1 MEITKKEL
9 KTFQELKDLS
19 LPCPKDNLDDLIK
32 KKNIFDI
39 NPNTNYELLT
49 QLISS
54 SSYEDLVQNFYDYN
68 QTLTFSQRQNII
80 KKLENTE
87 AGKIIAKDIGLS
99 KESYMEKYFSILNE
113 LRNFYRNQNIEN
125 YRKIK
130 KLFETKCYVD
140 NNSIKIPLI
149 YGTNELKYSGLIN
162 NLYQC
167 LFFINKDSQ
176 IDTKEKEIDKSQR
189 EKDNYKNNQLN
200 SFDNPV
206 NIIKFKDNKAQK
218 KNIPLNNNYND
229 VLKIKQTDTENNESE
244 DESKIYKNFKDNIV
258 FIADYLDIICDDE
271 FQEVF
276 NVKNQYY
283 LDESNKF
290 VQEYQL
296 NPDIDSLYFHLL
308 FFDLLVSINIYQGDF
323 EFDDSLKKVYFEN
336 KIIKRSKLKVF
347 TNYCKIYLIED
358 NKEVKFVDPSDVKN
372 QDYIMEDLKDP
383 NNYFTFNPYDFI
395 FANLKKNSINKFQ
408 DIVDAFN
415 NPKNFSLNKIYKI
428 KILFNGQNLFISF
441 KENIMNMLK
450 SNVINQL
457 FNQFENYKD
466 YYNPYYGKNKDK
478 FINQVFDIILYMPI
492 PFKYIA
498 GFTYKNLGIIFLN
511 TIEPLRR
518 NSLPNT
524 YFIKQICNVS
534 FKKVVLMHEIVCHY
548 SASLV
553 HGNDISYKI
562 KTPTNT
568 FIDYCPMEDYMHIYS
583 YLDGGERGEC
593 LLFGNK
599 IQLIFIKGALY
610 ILNNENFDNNNLDN
624 FREKFIEINDP
635 KKCTDIE
642 FNIKEEIAK
651 NKIISFIKNKFEV
664 TDNLIKITKSNSVHS
679 FRMFNSENDNE
690 PIFEEGVLYVKTIT
704 HKDIT
709 FKPRKRKII
718 K

>member
-1 MEITKKEL
+1 MENIKKEL
-9 KTFQELKDLS
+9 KTFQQLKDLS

-49 QLISS
+49 QLINS

-87 AGKIIAKDIGLS
+87 AGKIIAKEIGLS

-113 LRNFYRNQNIEN
+113 LRNFYRNQNIKN

-130 KLFETKCYVD
+130 KLFETKYYVD

-167 LFFINKDSQ
+167 LFFINTDNQ
-176 IDTKEKEIDKSQR
+176 IDTKEKEIDKSQSG
-189 EKDNYKNNQLN
+189 KDNSNIQHN
-200 SFDNPV
+200 SSDNSV
-206 NIIKFKDNKAQK
+206 NIIKNKDNKAQN
-218 KNIPLNNNYND
+218 KNIPLNKQKDIQNNEFD
-229 VLKIKQTDTENNESE
+229 DELKI
-244 DESKIYKNFKDNIV
+244 YRNFKDNV
-258 FIADYLDIICDDE
+258 AFIADYLDIICDDE

-283 LDESNKF
+283 LDESKKF
-290 VQEYQL
+290 IQEYQL
-296 NPDIDSLYFHLL
+296 SPDIDSLFFHLL
-308 FFDLLVSINIYQGDF
+308 FFDLIININIYQGDF
-323 EFDDSLKKVYFEN
+323 DFDETLKKVYFEN
-336 KIIKRSKLKVF
+336 RIIKSSKLNLL

-358 NKEVKFVDPSDVKN
+358 NKEINFDDPNDVKN
-372 QDYIMEDLKDP
+372 QDYIMEDLKNP
-383 NNYFTFNPYDFI
+383 NNTFIFNPYDFI
-395 FANLKKNSINKFQ
+395 FYNFKRNSITKFQ
-408 DIVDAFN
+408 DIVNAFN
-415 NPKNFSLNKIYKI
+415 NPENFSLNKIYKI
-428 KILFNGQNLFISF
+428 KNLFNDYNLFISF
-441 KENIMNMLK
+441 KENIKNMLK

-457 FNQFENYKD
+457 YNVFENYKD
-466 YYNPYYGKNKDK
+466 YNNPYQGENKDK
-478 FINQVFDIILYMPI
+478 FINQIFDIILYMPI

-498 GFTYKNLGIIFLN
+498 GFTYKRFGIIFLN
-511 TIEPLRR
+511 NIEPLKK

-534 FKKVVLMHEIVCHY
+534 FKKVVLMHEILYHY
-548 SASLV
+548 PASLV
-553 HGNDISYKI
+553 NGNDISYEI
-562 KTPTNT
+562 KTPRNT
-568 FIDYCPMEDYMHIYS
+568 FIDYCPMEDYKYIYS
-583 YLDGGERGEC
+583 YLDRGEREEF

-599 IQLIFIKGALY
+599 IHLIFVKGALY
-610 ILNNENFDNNNLDN
+610 ILDNGNFNNNNLDN
-624 FREKFIEINDP
+624 FREKFIKINDP
-635 KKCTDIE
+635 KKCTDME
-642 FNIKEEIAK
+642 LNIKEEIEK
-651 NKIISFIKNKFEV
+651 NKIISFIKNKAEV
-664 TDNLIKITKSNSVHS
+664 TDNFIKITKSNSILS
-679 FRMFNSENDNE
+679 FRMLNSENDDE
-690 PIFEEGVLYVKTIT
+690 PIFEDGVLYVKTIT

>member
-39 NPNTNYELLT
+39 NPNTNYELLS

-54 SSYEDLVQNFYDYN
+54 SSYENIVQNFYDYN
-68 QTLTFSQRQNII
+68 QTLTFSQRQDII

-87 AGKIIAKDIGLS
+87 AGNIIAKDIGLS

-113 LRNFYRNQNIEN
+113 LRNFYRNQNIKN

-130 KLFETKCYVD
+130 KLFETKYYVD

-167 LFFINKDSQ
+167 LFFINKDNQ
-176 IDTKEKEIDKSQR
+176 IDTKEREIDKNQS
-189 EKDNYKNNQLN
+189 EKDNNNNKQHN
-200 SFDNPV
+200 SSDNPV
-206 NIIKFKDNKAQK
+206 NE
-218 KNIPLNNNYND
+218 Y
-229 VLKIKQTDTENNESE
+229 E
-244 DESKIYKNFKDNIV
+244 DENEIYSNFQDNVV

-283 LDESNKF
+283 FDDESKKF

-296 NPDIDSLYFHLL
+296 SPDIDSLFFHLL
-308 FFDLLVSINIYQGDF
+308 FFDLLISINIYQGDF
-323 EFDDSLKKVYFEN
+323 DFDETLKKVYFEN
-336 KIIKRSKLKVF
+336 NIVKSSKLHIL

-358 NKEVKFVDPSDVKN
+358 NKEITFDDPNDVKN

-383 NNYFTFNPYDFI
+383 NNTFIFNPYDFI
-395 FANLKKNSINKFQ
+395 FYNFKKNSINKFQ

-428 KILFNGQNLFISF
+428 RNLFNDNNLFISF

-457 FNQFENYKD
+457 YNKFENYKD
-466 YYNPYYGKNKDK
+466 YNNPYYGENKDK

-492 PFKYIA
+492 PFKCIT
-498 GFTYKNLGIIFLN
+498 GFTYKRFGIIFLN

-518 NSLPNT
+518 NFLPNT

-534 FKKVVLMHEIVCHY
+534 SKKVALIHEIICHY

-553 HGNDISYKI
+553 HGNNISYEFKSP
-562 KTPTNT
+562 TPTNT
-568 FIDYCPMEDYMHIYS
+568 FIDYMYIYS
-583 YLDGGERGEC
+583 NDGGERGEH
-593 LLFGNK
+593 LLFGHK
-599 IQLIFIKGALY
+599 IHLIFIKGALF

-635 KKCTDIE
+635 KKCNEIE
-642 FNIKEEIAK
+642 LNIKEEIEK
-651 NKIISFIKNKFEV
+651 NKIISFIKKKADVIDDF
-664 TDNLIKITKSNSVHS
+664 IKITS
-679 FRMFNSENDNE
+679 
-690 PIFEEGVLYVKTIT
+690 
-704 HKDIT
+704 
-709 FKPRKRKII
+709 
-718 K
+718 

>member
-167 LFFINKDSQ
+167 LFFINKDNQ
-176 IDTKEKEIDKSQR
+176 IDTKEREIDKNKS
-189 EKDNYKNNQLN
+189 EKDNNKNNQYNLY
-200 SFDNPV
+200 DNPV
-206 NIIKFKDNKAQK
+206 NIIQHKDK
-218 KNIPLNNNYND
+218 KTQNNNIPLNNNQKDALN
-229 VLKIKQTDTENNESE
+229 IKQMDIENNEYE
-244 DESKIYKNFKDNIV
+244 DENKIYENFTDNIV

-283 LDESNKF
+283 LDESKKF

-336 KIIKRSKLKVF
+336 KIIKRNKLKVF

-372 QDYIMEDLKDP
+372 
-383 NNYFTFNPYDFI
+383 
-395 FANLKKNSINKFQ
+395 
-408 DIVDAFN
+408 
-415 NPKNFSLNKIYKI
+415 
-428 KILFNGQNLFISF
+428 
-441 KENIMNMLK
+441 
-450 SNVINQL
+450 
-457 FNQFENYKD
+457 
-466 YYNPYYGKNKDK
+466 
-478 FINQVFDIILYMPI
+478 
-492 PFKYIA
+492 
-498 GFTYKNLGIIFLN
+498 
-511 TIEPLRR
+511 
-518 NSLPNT
+518 
-524 YFIKQICNVS
+524 
-534 FKKVVLMHEIVCHY
+534 
-548 SASLV
+548 
-553 HGNDISYKI
+553 
-562 KTPTNT
+562 
-568 FIDYCPMEDYMHIYS
+568 
-583 YLDGGERGEC
+583 
-593 LLFGNK
+593 
-599 IQLIFIKGALY
+599 
-610 ILNNENFDNNNLDN
+610 
-624 FREKFIEINDP
+624 
-635 KKCTDIE
+635 
-642 FNIKEEIAK
+642 
-651 NKIISFIKNKFEV
+651 
-664 TDNLIKITKSNSVHS
+664 
-679 FRMFNSENDNE
+679 
-690 PIFEEGVLYVKTIT
+690 
-704 HKDIT
+704 
-709 FKPRKRKII
+709 
-718 K
+718 